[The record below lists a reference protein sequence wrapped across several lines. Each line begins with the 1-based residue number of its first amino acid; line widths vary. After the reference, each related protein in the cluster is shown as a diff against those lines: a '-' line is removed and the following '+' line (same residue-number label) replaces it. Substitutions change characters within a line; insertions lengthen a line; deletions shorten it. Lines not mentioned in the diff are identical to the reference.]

1 MTILIPDIHGRAFW
15 HDAIPF
21 IEKGYRTIFLGD
33 YLDEY
38 RFESISREATL
49 ENFREIL
56 ELAKR
61 HPNIELLLGNHD
73 CGYMFDLSVCNCRTD
88 INHYGEI
95 RSLFIQNRHLFKLCT
110 TLGDGSII
118 ASHAGINR
126 RWIEKWSDALFEEGI
141 PNYNQLC
148 GRINKVLYEA
158 GVYLPR
164 CDIGPGR
171 GGDANAGSIVWA
183 HPDEYPG
190 AHIPYDQI
198 VGHTM
203 QIFFTLDEQGN
214 PIYERGSMVEVSDL
228 FCIDTL
234 MCYKLDDNMIPSPL
248 SVLDT
253 VVLDT
258 VLPPIQYP

>member
-21 IEKGYRTIFLGD
+21 IEKGYHTIFLGD

-38 RFESISREATL
+38 RFESISREETL

-56 ELAKR
+56 GLAKQ
-61 HPNIELLLGNHD
+61 HPNVELLLGNHD
-73 CGYMFDLSVCNCRTD
+73 CGYMFDMSVCNCRTN
-88 INHYGEI
+88 INHYDEI

-110 TLGDGSII
+110 TLGDGAII
-118 ASHAGINR
+118 VSHAGIHR
-126 RWIEKWSDALFEEGI
+126 RWIEEWSDTLFEEGK
-141 PNYNQLC
+141 PYYNRLC
-148 GRINKVLYEA
+148 DRINKILYEA
-158 GVYLPR
+158 GFYLPL

-183 HPDEYPG
+183 HLDEFDAPD

-214 PIYERGSMVEVSDL
+214 PVYERGPMVEVSDGCHFL

-234 MCYKLDDNMIPSPL
+234 ECYKLDDDMILSPL
-248 SVLDT
+248 SV
-253 VVLDT
+253 VRV
-258 VLPPIQYP
+258 